1 MTKYTAKK
9 ALETNMKLAEWLK
22 DEDKLKGAEI
32 FAAVITIAA
41 GGIWVYLDG
50 FTGET
55 IAQVTATL
63 GTALIII
70 MTFLYKMKQQRIGDY
85 TAAGT
90 VALEKLQRAYPKILS
105 GPRFFKGRNNEEP
118 DEEKNIGKKYLFFQK
133 QGIGEIAQ
141 FIPTTPLEMADIEI
155 YVSRKSLRILD
166 IPMDKQ
172 EEIKSAVRSA
182 IYEYAKSRYD
192 GLFVLVDPKS
202 SDKNLGIKLDFIDEV
217 NSLSYKKFEKIVFE
231 LGQKAIETLLT
242 HKMS

>member
-1 MTKYTAKK
+1 
-9 ALETNMKLAEWLK
+9 MKLAEWLK

-105 GPRFFKGRNNEEP
+105 GPRFLRAEIMRSRMRKKISG
-118 DEEKNIGKKYLFFQK
+118 KNICSF
-133 QGIGEIAQ
+133 
-141 FIPTTPLEMADIEI
+141 
-155 YVSRKSLRILD
+155 
-166 IPMDKQ
+166 
-172 EEIKSAVRSA
+172 RS
-182 IYEYAKSRYD
+182 
-192 GLFVLVDPKS
+192 
-202 SDKNLGIKLDFIDEV
+202 
-217 NSLSYKKFEKIVFE
+217 
-231 LGQKAIETLLT
+231 KA
-242 HKMS
+242 